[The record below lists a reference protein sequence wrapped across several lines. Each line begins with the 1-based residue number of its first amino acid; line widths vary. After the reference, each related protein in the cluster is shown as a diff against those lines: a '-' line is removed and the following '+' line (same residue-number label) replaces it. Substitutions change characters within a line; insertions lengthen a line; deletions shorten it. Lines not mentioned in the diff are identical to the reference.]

1 MEIGAMKIVIKE
13 SPKEIE
19 KDFNQI
25 KLRINNYILKKESQ
39 VPPSMLFKQL
49 DDEFEKVKK
58 KYEKQNDQ
66 INLLHVEHNYLW
78 SKLFQC
84 LHDDPTQSLS
94 LIIKAILKLFERN
107 GLRPYSSSSL
117 EKMLGTYKVAL
128 IKISEKGELI
138 NFNDIEEEFIN
149 FVKMLTSSISV
160 SSEKFESIISA
171 LVRLFIENQ
180 YVNRI
185 EDLKIQ
191 YSNFN
196 EYEALA
202 NKIKTTLG
210 VIEKTPLKTS
220 YQPSLCYE
228 ALYKLRKKQLHF
240 LVRFLFFEKSE
251 EKTRNTQE
259 IIKQITRE
267 MVICFIKSLRG
278 AKKFIRNLPLKKQND
293 EKIKIMITLKEIDK
307 LTAKYYREAHSNKN
321 ILKAWTFLDK
331 IKQFLVIKAFKENVP
346 LSDALLRYYGEE
358 WTLLYIF
365 TKICL
370 LKEEIIKRTQS
381 VSQDWEKDMFAEIT
395 KSLEIAEK
403 LFKYEM
409 IDKKDYTLKI
419 MTSTFAGSF
428 SEYFIHE
435 LCREFFDYG
444 IIDEETPLEFKDLL
458 ESIKLARNKEDIKLN
473 DVLEQDKPD
482 IDVHIEN
489 KCAIFLKNSKIES
502 DEMKK
507 IWEEMKLCRK
517 KGINKVFYGINFIK
531 NIEKIEYIRRSFEK
545 IKLNYSNLDIKV
557 FDIKDLVSVF
567 LYELKKSGK
576 SKLNFSQLNLY
587 RVLDY

>member
-1 MEIGAMKIVIKE
+1 MEINVMKIVIKE

-19 KDFNQI
+19 NDFNRI
-25 KLRINNYILKKESQ
+25 KYIINKYVLKEESR
-39 VPPSMLFKQL
+39 VPPSILFNRL
-49 DDEFEKVKK
+49 DDEFEKIKI

-66 INLLHVEHNYLW
+66 INLLHVEHNYFW
-78 SKLFQC
+78 SKAFQY

-94 LIIKAILKLFERN
+94 LIIKAILKLCERN
-107 GLRPYSSSSL
+107 KLRQYSSSSL

-128 IKISEKGELI
+128 IKISKKGDSI
-138 NFNDIEEEFIN
+138 NFNEIEEEFNNIL
-149 FVKMLTSSISV
+149 KMLTSSIPI
-160 SSEKFESIISA
+160 SSEKFESMINA

-180 YVNRI
+180 YIKRI
-185 EDLKIQ
+185 IDLKIQ

-196 EYEALA
+196 EYEELA
-202 NKIKTTLG
+202 NKIKTTLDI
-210 VIEKTPLKTS
+210 IEKTSLKTS

-228 ALYKLRKKQLHF
+228 ALYKLRKKQLHL

-251 EKTRNTQE
+251 EKRQNTQE
-259 IIKQITRE
+259 IIKKITGE
-267 MVICFIKSLRG
+267 MVIYSVKSLNG
-278 AKKFIRNLPLKKQND
+278 AKKFIRKLPLEKQND
-293 EKIKIMITLKEIDK
+293 EKINIMITLKELDK
-307 LTAKYYREAHSNKN
+307 LTAKYYREAHSNKD
-321 ILKAWTFLDK
+321 ILKAWTLLDK

-346 LSDALLRYYGEE
+346 LSNALLRYYGEE

-381 VSQDWEKDMFAEIT
+381 VSQDWEKDLFNEIT

-409 IDKKDYTLKI
+409 IDKRDYTLKI

-435 LCREFFDYG
+435 LCREFFNCG
-444 IIDEETPLEFKDLL
+444 IIDEKTSLEFKDLL
-458 ESIKLARNKEDIKLN
+458 ECIKSARNEEDIKLN
-473 DVLEQDKPD
+473 DILEQDKPD

-507 IWEEMKLCRK
+507 IWEEMKLCGK
-517 KGINKVFYGINFIK
+517 NEINKVFYGINFIK

-545 IKLNYSNLDIKV
+545 IKLNDSTLDVKV

-576 SKLNFSQLNLY
+576 SKLNFSQFNLY
-587 RVLDY
+587 RILDY

>member
-1 MEIGAMKIVIKE
+1 MV
-13 SPKEIE
+13 
-19 KDFNQI
+19 
-25 KLRINNYILKKESQ
+25 NY
-39 VPPSMLFKQL
+39 
-49 DDEFEKVKK
+49 
-58 KYEKQNDQ
+58 
-66 INLLHVEHNYLW
+66 
-78 SKLFQC
+78 
-84 LHDDPTQSLS
+84 
-94 LIIKAILKLFERN
+94 
-107 GLRPYSSSSL
+107 
-117 EKMLGTYKVAL
+117 
-128 IKISEKGELI
+128 
-138 NFNDIEEEFIN
+138 
-149 FVKMLTSSISV
+149 SV
-160 SSEKFESIISA
+160 
-171 LVRLFIENQ
+171 
-180 YVNRI
+180 
-185 EDLKIQ
+185 
-191 YSNFN
+191 
-196 EYEALA
+196 
-202 NKIKTTLG
+202 
-210 VIEKTPLKTS
+210 
-220 YQPSLCYE
+220 
-228 ALYKLRKKQLHF
+228 
-240 LVRFLFFEKSE
+240 
-251 EKTRNTQE
+251 
-259 IIKQITRE
+259 
-267 MVICFIKSLRG
+267 KSLRG
-278 AKKFIRNLPLKKQND
+278 AEKFIRNLPLKKQND

-307 LTAKYYREAHSNKN
+307 LTAEYYREAHSNKD
-321 ILKAWTFLDK
+321 ILKAWSLLDK
-331 IKQFLVIKAFKENVP
+331 IKQFLVIKAFKENVH

-365 TKICL
+365 TKTCL

-381 VSQDWEKDMFAEIT
+381 VNQDWEKDIFAEIT

-444 IIDEETPLEFKDLL
+444 IIDEKTPLEFKDLL
-458 ESIKLARNKEDIKLN
+458 ECIKLAGNKEDIKLN

-517 KGINKVFYGINFIK
+517 KEINKVFYGINFIK

-545 IKLNYSNLDIKV
+545 IKLNYSNLDVKV

>member
-1 MEIGAMKIVIKE
+1 MKTVIKE

-25 KLRINNYILKKESQ
+25 KQKINSYILKEESQ
-39 VPPSMLFKQL
+39 VPPSMFFKKL

-78 SKLFQC
+78 SKSFQY

-107 GLRPYSSSSL
+107 ALRPYLSSSL
-117 EKMLGTYKVAL
+117 EKMLGVYEVAL

-138 NFNDIEEEFIN
+138 NFDDIEEEFIN
-149 FVKMLTSSISV
+149 LVKMLASSISA
-160 SSEKFESIISA
+160 SSEKFESMINI

-180 YVNRI
+180 YIKRI
-185 EDLKIQ
+185 IDLKIQ

-196 EYEALA
+196 KYEELA
-202 NKIKTTLG
+202 NKIKTTLD
-210 VIEKTPLKTS
+210 VIEKTSLKTS
-220 YQPSLCYE
+220 CHPSLCYE

-251 EKTRNTQE
+251 EKRQNTQE
-259 IIKQITRE
+259 IIKKITGE
-267 MVICFIKSLRG
+267 MVVYSVKSLKG
-278 AKKFIRNLPLKKQND
+278 ARKFIRNLPLEKQND

-307 LTAKYYREAHSNKN
+307 LTAKYYREAHSNKD
-321 ILKAWTFLDK
+321 ILKAWTLLDK
-331 IKQFLVIKAFKENVP
+331 IKQFLVIKAFRENVP
-346 LSDALLRYYGEE
+346 LSNALLRYYGEE

-381 VSQDWEKDMFAEIT
+381 VSQDWEKDLFNEIT

-409 IDKKDYTLKI
+409 IDKRDHTLKI

-435 LCREFFDYG
+435 LCREFFNCG
-444 IIDEETPLEFKDLL
+444 IIDEKTSLEFKDLL
-458 ESIKLARNKEDIKLN
+458 ECIKSARNEEDIKLN
-473 DVLEQDKPD
+473 DILEQDKPD

-545 IKLNYSNLDIKV
+545 IKLYYSNLDVKV

-567 LYELKKSGK
+567 LHELKKSGK

>member
-1 MEIGAMKIVIKE
+1 MEINAMKIVIKE

-25 KLRINNYILKKESQ
+25 KQRINSYILKEESQ

-49 DDEFEKVKK
+49 DDEFENVKK

-66 INLLHVEHNYLW
+66 INLLHVEHNYFW
-78 SKLFQC
+78 SKSFQC
-84 LHDDPTQSLS
+84 LHDKPTQSLIM
-94 LIIKAILKLFERN
+94 IIKAILKLFERN
-107 GLRPYSSSSL
+107 GLRPYSSNSL

-128 IKISEKGELI
+128 IKISEKGDLI

-149 FVKMLTSSISV
+149 LVKMLTSSMSV
-160 SSEKFESIISA
+160 SSAKFESIINA
-171 LVRLFIENQ
+171 LFQLFIEKQ

-185 EDLKIQ
+185 NELKIR
-191 YSNFN
+191 YSNFD
-196 EYEALA
+196 EYEVLV
-202 NKIKTTLG
+202 NKIKTTLD
-210 VIEKTPLKTS
+210 VIEKTSLKTS
-220 YQPSLCYE
+220 CQPSLCYQ

-251 EKTRNTQE
+251 EKKQNTQE
-259 IIKQITRE
+259 IINQITGE
-267 MVICFIKSLRG
+267 IVNYSVKSLKG
-278 AKKFIRNLPLKKQND
+278 AKKFIKNLPSDKQND
-293 EKIKIMITLKEIDK
+293 ENIKIMITLKEIDK
-307 LTAKYYREAHSNKN
+307 LTAEYYKEAYSNKD
-321 ILKAWTFLDK
+321 ILRAWIIMDK
-331 IKQFLVIKAFKENVP
+331 IKQFLVKKAFKENVP
-346 LSDALLRYYGEE
+346 FSEALLRYYSEE
-358 WTLLYIF
+358 WVLLYIF
-365 TKICL
+365 AKICL

-381 VSQDWEKDMFAEIT
+381 VGQDWEKDMFAEIT

-409 IDKKDYTLKI
+409 IDKRDYTLKI
-419 MTSTFAGSF
+419 MTSTFAGCF

-444 IIDEETPLEFKDLL
+444 IIDEKTPLEFKDLL
-458 ESIKLARNKEDIKLN
+458 ENIKLVGNKEDIKLN

-482 IDVHIEN
+482 IDVHIKN

-517 KGINKVFYGINFIK
+517 KGINRVFYSINFIK
-531 NIEKIEYIRRSFEK
+531 NIDEIEYIRCSFEK
-545 IKLNYSNLDIKV
+545 IRINYNNLDIKV
-557 FDIKDLVSVF
+557 FDIKDLVGVF
-567 LYELKKSGK
+567 LDELKKSGK
-576 SKLNFSQLNLY
+576 SKLNFSQVNLY

>member
-1 MEIGAMKIVIKE
+1 MEIDAMKIVIKE

-25 KLRINNYILKKESQ
+25 KQRINNYILKEESQ
-39 VPPSMLFKQL
+39 IPPSILFKQL
-49 DDEFEKVKK
+49 DDEFENVKK

-78 SKLFQC
+78 SKSFQC
-84 LHDDPTQSLS
+84 LHDEPTQSLS
-94 LIIKAILKLFERN
+94 LIIEAILKLFKRN
-107 GLRPYSSSSL
+107 ELRSYSSSSL

-149 FVKMLTSSISV
+149 FIKTYTSSISI
-160 SSEKFESIISA
+160 SSEKFESMINT
-171 LVRLFIENQ
+171 LVRFFIKNQ

-185 EDLKIQ
+185 EDLKIR
-191 YSNFN
+191 YSNFD
-196 EYEALA
+196 EYNALA
-202 NKIKTTLG
+202 NKIKTTLK
-210 VIEKTPLKTS
+210 ILEKTSLKTS

-228 ALYKLRKKQLHF
+228 ALYKLRKKQLQF

-251 EKTRNTQE
+251 EKRQNTQE
-259 IIKQITRE
+259 IIKQITGE
-267 MVICFIKSLRG
+267 MVNYSVKSLRC
-278 AKKFIRNLPLKKQND
+278 AENFIRNLPLEKQND

-307 LTAKYYREAHSNKN
+307 LTAEYYREAHSNKD
-321 ILKAWTFLDK
+321 ILKAWSLLDK
-331 IKQFLVIKAFKENVP
+331 IKQFLVIKAFKENVH

-365 TKICL
+365 TKTCL

-381 VSQDWEKDMFAEIT
+381 VSQDWEKDIFAEIT

-444 IIDEETPLEFKDLL
+444 IIDEKTPLEFKDLL
-458 ESIKLARNKEDIKLN
+458 ECIKLAGNKEDIKLN

-517 KGINKVFYGINFIK
+517 KEINKVFYGINFIK

-545 IKLNYSNLDIKV
+545 IKLNYSNLDVKV